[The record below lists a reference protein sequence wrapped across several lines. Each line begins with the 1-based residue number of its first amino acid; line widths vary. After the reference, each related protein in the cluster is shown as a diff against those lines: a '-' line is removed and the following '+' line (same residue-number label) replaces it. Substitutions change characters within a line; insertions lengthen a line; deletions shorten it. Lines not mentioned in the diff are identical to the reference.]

1 MGGAVFSSRKAMKK
15 AQADALHHEGLSKN
29 ASAGIR
35 VPCEDLGSEGKFNEM
50 SNKKAAKTHKEMEV
64 DAKKMSEKY
73 TKKAE
78 AHLKK
83 QRAAQKS
90 CDKLKQKEE
99 GSEKE
104 AAAKRK

>member
-1 MGGAVFSSRKAMKK
+1 MGKK
-15 AQADALHHEGLSKN
+15 AQADASHQEGLSKN

-50 SNKKAAKTHKEMEV
+50 SNKKAAKAHNEMEV
-64 DAKKMSEKY
+64 DAKKMTEKY
-73 TKKAE
+73 TKQAE

-90 CDKLKQKEE
+90 CDALTQKEE
-99 GSEKE
+99 GKKKE
-104 AAAKRK
+104 AAAKMKVKEEKRKK